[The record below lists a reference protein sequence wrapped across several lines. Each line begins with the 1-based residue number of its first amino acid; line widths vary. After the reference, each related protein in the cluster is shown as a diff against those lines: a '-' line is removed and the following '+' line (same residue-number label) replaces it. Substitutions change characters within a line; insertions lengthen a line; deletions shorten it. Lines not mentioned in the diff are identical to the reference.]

1 MSKNTGTSELINYFD
16 LGANG
21 DVGIAGS
28 LDINTIANATTDTDT
43 FLVSDTGIIKY
54 RTGAQL
60 LSDIGAAPAT
70 GGSYL
75 PLAGGILTGTTRMDG
90 SGGTVP
96 SITMIYNSG
105 VNRLLAPLLRLYG
118 ATNESSNYIE
128 LFGSSATSNRTINFP
143 DASGTVALT
152 SQIPANPVGGTG
164 ASGTIP
170 VFTGSTTIG
179 NSIIQSNATQVNIV
193 GNGSQL
199 LFDSLGSAKDG
210 GIQYVNDFTLQMFN
224 SRGVGSSIYLGNNN
238 LDLNINPSTNPRLR
252 ITSGGNVLINSTTDN
267 GARLQVS
274 GAATVSGTGYFGGA
288 TSASGLTGA
297 SELIVQN
304 EIGIQNNDTIGPYL
318 RMVMGGLNQN
328 ITFVTGAFSGT
339 EPNLLFSVGG
349 STRLT
354 LASTGA
360 ATFSGYSG
368 AVNQNNGIKLTNN
381 VGTIVGLE
389 VGGSNDSYIGTISAS
404 NFSIRTA
411 NSPIITVTSSGNVGI
426 GTPSPAKKLDVYENS
441 TASVGQYIRNTT
453 VNGLLQVDG
462 TSNFQV
468 GTETNHPLFLLTN
481 NSTRVLITGSGN
493 VLIGTTSN
501 ANGKL
506 QVLGADNAVIAQI
519 KSSLSMLQI
528 YPYFSAY
535 GGPIIQALDGG
546 AVGYV
551 PLRIEASSTTF
562 NSSVNINGNID
573 LPSGANRSITLG
585 SVTNYNYRLRTDGDD
600 FVITEAGV
608 TDRLRYSYTTVRWTI
623 TGGLTVSGSLS
634 KGSGSFKIDHPLP
647 EKKDTHQLVHSFIE
661 GPKADLIYR
670 GKLILINGKAQANID
685 EASTMT
691 EGTFDV
697 LCRDVQCFT
706 TNETG
711 WDLVKGKVVGNVIY
725 IESQNTNST
734 DEISWMVIGE
744 RKDKHMIDT
753 DWTDENGK
761 VIVEPLKK

>member
-28 LDINTIANATTDTDT
+28 LDVNTIANATTDTDT

-60 LSDIGAAPAT
+60 LSDIGAQGLLTNPV
-70 GGSYL
+70 
-75 PLAGGILTGTTRMDG
+75 TGT
-90 SGGTVP
+90 GT
-96 SITMIYNSG
+96 
-105 VNRLLAPLLRLYG
+105 
-118 ATNESSNYIE
+118 
-128 LFGSSATSNRTINFP
+128 
-143 DASGTVALT
+143 
-152 SQIPANPVGGTG
+152 
-164 ASGTIP
+164 SGTIP

-210 GIQYVNDFTLQMFN
+210 GIQYVNDFTLQMYN

-238 LDLNINPSTNPRLR
+238 LDLNINPSSNPRLR

-274 GAATVSGTGYFGGA
+274 GTATVSSSVTASIFDSTSNAFRFNGSNALSLVTLSSQSVVKINAAGYWGSQIVGA
-288 TSASGLTGA
+288 NDQGL
-297 SELIVQN
+297 LI
-304 EIGIQNNDTIGPYL
+304 NN
-318 RMVMGGLNQN
+318 
-328 ITFVTGAFSGT
+328 
-339 EPNLLFSVGG
+339 
-349 STRLT
+349 
-354 LASTGA
+354 TGA
-360 ATFSGYSG
+360 ATFSSSVTIAASTFLNWGVRGGISQDG
-368 AVNQNNGIKLTNN
+368 SFNFNWSTNGVANAFHLQ
-381 VGTIVGLE
+381 
-389 VGGSNDSYIGTISAS
+389 SA
-404 NFSIRTA
+404 T
-411 NSPIITVTSSGNVGI
+411 GNVGI
-426 GTPSPAKKLDVYENS
+426 GTTNPIYTLHAKAASGSTTGLRLESSGGTTNFDILSSEGDGNAYLYQRSNYGILIGTNNTLRMTITAGGNVGIGTGSPDANSRLDVNGQTFVGHLAIYNNNGTPSLGTSPMLYSPASGTIAIS
-441 TASVGQYIRNTT
+441 TNVAERMRI
-453 VNGLLQVDG
+453 
-462 TSNFQV
+462 TS
-468 GTETNHPLFLLTN
+468 G
-481 NSTRVLITGSGN
+481 GN
-493 VLIGTTSN
+493 VLIGTTTNSS
-501 ANGKL
+501 GKL
-506 QVLGADNAVIAQI
+506 QVLGADGTVISQI
-519 KSSLSMLQI
+519 KSASAMVQI
-528 YPYFSAY
+528 YSYFGAY

-562 NSSVNINGNID
+562 NSSVNINGNIE
-573 LPSGANRSITLG
+573 LPSGVNRQIIIG
-585 SVTNYNYRLRTDGDD
+585 SVTNYNYRLKTDGDD
-600 FVITEAGV
+600 FAISEAGN
-608 TDRLRYSYTTVRWTI
+608 TDRLRYSYTNVRWTI
-623 TGGLTVSGSLS
+623 TGGLTISGSLS

-670 GKLILINGKAQANID
+670 GKLTLINGKAQANID

>member
-1 MSKNTGTSELINYFD
+1 
-16 LGANG
+16 
-21 DVGIAGS
+21 
-28 LDINTIANATTDTDT
+28 
-43 FLVSDTGIIKY
+43 
-54 RTGAQL
+54 
-60 LSDIGAAPAT
+60 
-70 GGSYL
+70 
-75 PLAGGILTGTTRMDG
+75 MDG